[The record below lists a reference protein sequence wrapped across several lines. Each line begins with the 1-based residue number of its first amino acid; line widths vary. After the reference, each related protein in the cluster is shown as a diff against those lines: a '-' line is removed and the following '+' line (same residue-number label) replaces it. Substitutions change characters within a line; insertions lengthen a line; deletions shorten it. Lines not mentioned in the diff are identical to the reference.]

1 MKAEAR
7 KNICC
12 RKYSELPFRE
22 LMNTVGLTLAQNCV
36 GGTLSSADSG
46 GRFQYR
52 NLFLMVVKRSKKNYL
67 EEKGLIWREKIACWT
82 QIKLP
87 YGFGQ
92 I

>member
-12 RKYSELPFRE
+12 RKYSESQFRE

-36 GGTLSSADSG
+36 GGALLSADSG
-46 GRFQYR
+46 GRLQYG

-67 EEKGLIWREKIACWT
+67 EKKCLIWREKISCWT
-82 QIKLP
+82 QIKLL

>member
-52 NLFLMVVKRSKKNYL
+52 NLFFNGSEKI
-67 EEKGLIWREKIACWT
+67 EEKL
-82 QIKLP
+82 
-87 YGFGQ
+87 FGGKRFDLEGENSMLDTN
-92 I
+92 